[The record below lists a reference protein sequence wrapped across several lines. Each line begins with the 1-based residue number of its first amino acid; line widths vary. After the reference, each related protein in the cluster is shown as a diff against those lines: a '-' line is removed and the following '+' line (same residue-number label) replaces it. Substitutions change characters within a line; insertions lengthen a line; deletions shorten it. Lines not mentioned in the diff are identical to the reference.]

1 MSRTPLPQ
9 SLDKECVKAAKI
21 LNSFV
26 SPGGLGTD
34 KYIPPS
40 ILERAK
46 GVAFLSVLKAGF
58 IWSGRVGSGLVVARL
73 PDGRWSAPSAIAT
86 AGAGVGGQIGAEITD
101 FVMILT
107 TDSAVKAFTHGGN
120 VTLGTNVTVAAGPFG
135 RSAEAA
141 GALINLA
148 PVLSYSKS
156 KGLFAGVSLEGS
168 LIAER
173 KDANAKLYGR
183 PVRAQELLSGTVN
196 PPPQADVL
204 YRALDLRAT
213 PLSNPSTYGTPG
225 SVGGTPGYGS
235 NTMASTPS
243 VHSPAPLAGS
253 TSYLN
258 SSISQTGHTTA
269 PTGGYGALPGYGANA
284 SSSPGYGANAGTS
297 GYGANAGTSGY
308 GANAGTGGYG
318 ANAASTSAYVAN
330 AGAGGYGAN
339 AGDSGYGANALAAG
353 KGKER
358 GVEAPAP
365 LSSASSAY
373 GAGAATFGAVP
384 PYGAAAADYKSND
397 QGGNSYYSA
406 PAGDTKK
413 RPPPPPPPAAAP
425 SYPRA
430 VALYDF
436 AGDQEGDL
444 PFTKGDLITVTEKT
458 DSLNDWWKGTCKGKT
473 GNFPSNY
480 VRLD

>member
-1 MSRTPLPQ
+1 M
-9 SLDKECVKAAKI
+9 V
-21 LNSFV
+21 
-26 SPGGLGTD
+26 
-34 KYIPPS
+34 
-40 ILERAK
+40 
-46 GVAFLSVLKAGF
+46 
-58 IWSGRVGSGLVVARL
+58 
-73 PDGRWSAPSAIAT
+73 
-86 AGAGVGGQIGAEITD
+86 
-101 FVMILT
+101 LT

-135 RSAEAA
+135 RSAEAS
-141 GALINLA
+141 GAIINLA

-183 PVRAQELLSGTVN
+183 PVRAQELLSGVIN

-225 SVGGTPGYGS
+225 SGSGTPGYGT
-235 NTMASTPS
+235 NTMASTPGVS
-243 VHSPAPLAGS
+243 SPAPLAAS
-253 TSYLN
+253 SSYLN
-258 SSISQTGHTTA
+258 SSISQTGHTTGA
-269 PTGGYGALPGYGANA
+269 AAAGYGAAPGYGASASTSGYGANA
-284 SSSPGYGANAGTS
+284 ASTGYGANAGTSSGYGANAGTS

-308 GANAGTGGYG
+308 GANAGT
-318 ANAASTSAYVAN
+318 S
-330 AGAGGYGAN
+330 
-339 AGDSGYGANALAAG
+339 SGYGAYAGAAG
-353 KGKER
+353 NGKDRNLETPS
-358 GVEAPAP
+358 A
-365 LSSASSAY
+365 LSSAPSAY
-373 GAGAATFGAVP
+373 GADTSTFGAAP
-384 PYGAAAADYKSND
+384 PYGAAAAGYKANDESGSN
-397 QGGNSYYSA
+397 YYTP

-413 RPPPPPPPAAAP
+413 RPPPPPPPAPAP
-425 SYPRA
+425 ANPRA

-444 PFTKGDLITVTEKT
+444 PFNKGDLITVTEKT
-458 DSLNDWWKGTCKGKT
+458 ESSNDWWKGTCKGRT

>member
-21 LNSFV
+21 LNAFV

-40 ILERAK
+40 ILARAK

-101 FVMILT
+101 FVMVLT

-135 RSAEAA
+135 RSAEAS
-141 GALINLA
+141 GAILNLA

-183 PVRAQELLSGTVN
+183 PVRAQELLSGVIN

-225 SVGGTPGYGS
+225 SGSGTPGYGT
-235 NTMASTPS
+235 NTMASTPGVS
-243 VHSPAPLAGS
+243 SPAPLAAS
-253 TSYLN
+253 SSYLN
-258 SSISQTGHTTA
+258 SSISQTGHTTGA
-269 PTGGYGALPGYGANA
+269 AAAGYGAAPGYGASASTSGYGANA
-284 SSSPGYGANAGTS
+284 ASTSGYGANAGTSSGYGANAGTS

-308 GANAGTGGYG
+308 GANAGT
-318 ANAASTSAYVAN
+318 S
-330 AGAGGYGAN
+330 
-339 AGDSGYGANALAAG
+339 SGYGAYAGAAG
-353 KGKER
+353 NGKDRNLET
-358 GVEAPAP
+358 PAA
-365 LSSASSAY
+365 LSSAPSAY
-373 GAGAATFGAVP
+373 GADTSTFGAAP
-384 PYGAAAADYKSND
+384 PYGAAAAGYKAND
-397 QGGNSYYSA
+397 ESGSSYYTP

-413 RPPPPPPPAAAP
+413 RPPPPPPPAPAP
-425 SYPRA
+425 ANPRA

-444 PFTKGDLITVTEKT
+444 PFNKGDLITVTEKT
-458 DSLNDWWKGTCKGKT
+458 ESSNDWWKGTCKGRT

>member
-9 SLDKECVKAAKI
+9 SLDKECIKAAKI
-21 LNSFV
+21 LNAFV
-26 SPGGLGTD
+26 NPGGLGTD
-34 KYIPPS
+34 KYIPTS

-135 RSAEAA
+135 RSAEAS
-141 GALINLA
+141 GAIINLA

-183 PVRAQELLSGTVN
+183 PVRAQELLNGTVN

-204 YRALDLRAT
+204 YRALDLKAT
-213 PLSNPSTYGTPG
+213 PLSNPAAYGTPG
-225 SVGGTPGYGS
+225 PAGGTPGYGT
-235 NTMASTPS
+235 NTIASTPS
-243 VHSPAPLAGS
+243 ITSPAPLAGS
-253 TSYLN
+253 SSYLN

-269 PTGGYGALPGYGANA
+269 AVSGYGALPGYGANA
-284 SSSPGYGANAGTS
+284 ASTS

-308 GANAGTGGYG
+308 GANVG
-318 ANAASTSAYVAN
+318 STS
-330 AGAGGYGAN
+330 GYGAN
-339 AGDSGYGANALAAG
+339 AGTASGYGANAGAAG
-353 KGKER
+353 YGEARK
-358 GVEAPAP
+358 VDAPASLGKAP
-365 LSSASSAY
+365 SAY
-373 GAGAATFGAVP
+373 GADTATFGAAP
-384 PYGAAAADYKSND
+384 PYGAAAAAAAAAYKSEG
-397 QGGNSYYSA
+397 QSSSSYYSA
-406 PAGDTKK
+406 PTGDTKR
-413 RPPPPPPPAAAP
+413 RPPPPPPPAPAP
-425 SYPRA
+425 ANPRA

-444 PFTKGDLITVTEKT
+444 PFNKGDLITVTEKT
-458 DSLNDWWKGTCKGKT
+458 DSMNDWWKGTCKGKE
-473 GNFPSNY
+473 GSFPSNY